1 MDDPDS
7 IETIIRFVEEKHP
20 NQIITFLNLEALKTE
35 LVNIE
40 MELHSELTNR
50 YNSDDELDENED
62 IQTVRE
68 YIALLNNPGNN
79 YSESLYNYNIFRIN
93 RMIDEM
99 HRTID
104 EQTGDATRRTPLD
117 MKIKPERTKGGR
129 NGRRTRHR
137 KKSRRTRHRRK
148 GRMTRHRRK

>member
-7 IETIIRFVEEKHP
+7 IESIIRFVEEKHP

-35 LVNIE
+35 LANIE

-50 YNSDDELDENED
+50 YNSEDELDENED
-62 IQTVRE
+62 IQLVRE

-104 EQTGDATRRTPLD
+104 EQTGDATSRTPLN
-117 MKIKPERTKGGR
+117 MEIKPERTKGGR
-129 NGRRTRHR
+129 RTC
-137 KKSRRTRHRRK
+137 HRRK
-148 GRMTRHRRK
+148 GRRTCHRRTRRYRRK